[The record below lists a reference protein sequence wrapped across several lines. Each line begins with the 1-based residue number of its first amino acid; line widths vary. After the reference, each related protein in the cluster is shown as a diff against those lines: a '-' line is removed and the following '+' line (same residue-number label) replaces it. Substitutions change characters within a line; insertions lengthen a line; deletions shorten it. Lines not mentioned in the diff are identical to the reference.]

1 VVSHSGGCTFH
12 EQQLEGGNT
21 MTSAPFVSPEDD
33 PQDRDRAKKTAG
45 DSFFEAQWTPT
56 ALLPDPVLFCLNFTH
71 RAVEVLHGVRD
82 AAQLSR
88 WATEKVFLTI
98 REDAM
103 AEVRKKSLLKPGN
116 TDRSAPE
123 FRLSTPRMSSPR
135 EGVIEVTITITY
147 RNRVRASALRLE
159 GIDGRWRVTSFG
171 IL

>member
-1 VVSHSGGCTFH
+1 MTRTTFI
-12 EQQLEGGNT
+12 
-21 MTSAPFVSPEDD
+21 FPEDE
-33 PQDRDRAKKTAG
+33 PPGQGRAKKTAG

-56 ALLPDPVLFCLNFTH
+56 ALLPDPELFCLNFAH
-71 RAVEVLHGVRD
+71 RAIEVLHGVRD

-98 REDAM
+98 REDAI
-103 AEVRKKSLLKPGN
+103 AEVRRRSLLQPGN

-123 FRLSTPRMSSPR
+123 FRLSAPRMSSPR